1 MVLFFVP
8 FLLCLLS
15 QSLPSRCC
23 RLVSFLQRLYVIVPT
38 KGRRCS
44 LLSSGW
50 IFRLDDVPVS
60 VERVQ
65 LLSMHLVL

>member
-23 RLVSFLQRLYVIVPT
+23 HLVSFLQHLYVIVPT
-38 KGRRCS
+38 KGRRCL

-50 IFRLDDVPVS
+50 IFRLDDIPVS
-60 VERVQ
+60 IERV
-65 LLSMHLVL
+65 

>member
-23 RLVSFLQRLYVIVPT
+23 HLVSFLQHLYVIVPT
-38 KGRRCS
+38 KGRCCL
-44 LLSSGW
+44 LLSSSS
-50 IFRLDDVPVS
+50 IFQLDDVPVS
-60 VERVQ
+60 IKCV
-65 LLSMHLVL
+65 

>member
-23 RLVSFLQRLYVIVPT
+23 RLVSFLQCLYIIIPT
-38 KGRRCS
+38 KGRCCL

-50 IFRLDDVPVS
+50 IFQLDDIPVS
-60 VERVQ
+60 IERV
-65 LLSMHLVL
+65 

>member
-15 QSLPSRCC
+15 QSLPSGCC

-38 KGRRCS
+38 KGRRCL
-44 LLSSGW
+44 LLSSSW

-60 VERVQ
+60 IKRV
-65 LLSMHLVL
+65 

>member
-8 FLLCLLS
+8 LLLCLLS
-15 QSLPSRCC
+15 QSLLSGCC
-23 RLVSFLQRLYVIVPT
+23 HLVSFLQHLYIIVPT

-50 IFRLDDVPVS
+50 IFQLDDVPVS
-60 VERVQ
+60 IKHV
-65 LLSMHLVL
+65 